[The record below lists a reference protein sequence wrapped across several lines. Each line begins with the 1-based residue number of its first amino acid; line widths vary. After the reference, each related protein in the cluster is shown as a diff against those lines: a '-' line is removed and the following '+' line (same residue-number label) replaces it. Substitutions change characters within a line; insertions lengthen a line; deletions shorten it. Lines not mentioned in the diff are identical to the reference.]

1 MWTARQHRC
10 FWFEL
15 FLPVHRGSSRSKNEM
30 NAAEQVL
37 AAGRDGD
44 VALICGEK
52 RLTYAELRDRTT
64 RTAGWLR
71 GYGLQAGDRVV
82 IAGSDGLGW
91 VVAWLGAIWAGGVSV
106 AVNPRMASDDLGM
119 LFREAGVKL
128 CLADPEAASNI
139 ATVTL
144 LAPMRILDLEAA
156 GAIEAQPIAAARA
169 AGRAPAFWL
178 CSSGTTG
185 RSKPVVFAHDCVP
198 GCAAFARDVLGLG
211 ASDRLYAT
219 SRLFFAY
226 PLANSLLAGLLL
238 GASVTLDPIWPQPD
252 RVAAI
257 AQRTRPTAFLGVP
270 TLYHQLLRAGLA
282 TVLAEAGVRHY
293 ISAGEALPA
302 SISDGWRQAT
312 GGSILSGYGMSE
324 TLALVLYRDTG
335 GPEGAVAAPLAE
347 VREDAGPAVEAAAP
361 RRLWFRHPSMAL
373 GYHDRPELQQRCFQ
387 DGWVSSGD
395 LFHPRGPGRWEFAG
409 REDAMLKVAGQ
420 WVDTVA
426 LQEELARQLGESVA
440 ELSVVALAGSEGLAA
455 PGLFVVPARGE
466 EARARARLDEVCS
479 RMPPHQRP
487 RFVYWLAALPRTAT
501 GKLHR
506 AELLALHRQR
516 MEASQN

>member
-1 MWTARQHRC
+1 
-10 FWFEL
+10 
-15 FLPVHRGSSRSKNEM
+15 M

-44 VALICGEK
+44 VALICGD
-52 RLTYAELRDRTT
+52 RQITHAELRDRAA

-71 GYGLQAGDRVV
+71 GYGLQEGDRVV

-119 LFREAGVKL
+119 LFHEAGVKL
-128 CLADPEAASNI
+128 CLADSEAASNI

-144 LAPMRILDLEAA
+144 LAPMRILDLDAA
-156 GAIEAQPIAAARA
+156 GAIEATSIPAASFAART
-169 AGRAPAFWL
+169 PAFWL

-185 RSKPVVFAHDCVP
+185 RSKPVVFAHDCVA

-211 ASDRLYAT
+211 AADRLYAT

-226 PLANSLLAGLLL
+226 PHANSLLAGLLL
-238 GASVTLDPIWPQPD
+238 GASVTVDAVWPQPD

-257 AQRTRPTAFLGVP
+257 VRRTRPTAFLSVP

-282 TVLAEAGVRHY
+282 TALAEAGVRHY
-293 ISAGEALPA
+293 VSAGEALPA
-302 SISDGWRQAT
+302 SIADAWRQAT
-312 GGSILSGYGMSE
+312 GKSIVSGYGMSE
-324 TLALVLYRDTG
+324 TLAVVLYRDCG

-347 VREDAGPAVEAAAP
+347 VRVDPQVPGADPAAP

-395 LFHPRGPGRWEFAG
+395 LFHPCGPGRWEFAG

-426 LQEELARQLGESVA
+426 LQEELTRQLGELVA
-440 ELSVVALAGSEGLAA
+440 ELSVVALAGREGLAA
-455 PGLFVVPARGE
+455 PGVFAVAARGH
-466 EARARARLDEVCS
+466 EAQAQARLEKVCS
-479 RMPPHQRP
+479 RMGPHQRP

-516 MEASQN
+516 LEASQS